1 MSFGLESR
9 IRFFFVNEWTRPIS
23 YRQTVWRKCKTGSLR
38 ASFRPTLDSLFSAS
52 GFDQS
57 PGHCYSGTR
66 SRLEIYRESG
76 EATRPRARAAHD
88 ARDDEQRDR

>member
-38 ASFRPTLDSLFSAS
+38 ASFRPTLDSFSQRRVS
-52 GFDQS
+52 TS
-57 PGHCYSGTR
+57 LLR
-66 SRLEIYRESG
+66 SRLEIYRESH

-88 ARDDEQRDR
+88 ARDDEQRDG